1 MLDVVSGSYDPGDLY
16 LLRGLGKGAYA
27 PAQSMLDRAGVPL
40 AHHPVEL
47 ARFRSMPK
55 DRQDDDDAIQ
65 LRIASFGSWPAVVDW
80 DGDGDLDLLIG
91 SFDGSVFR
99 RENVG
104 TRTQPQWAEAAIG
117 ITADGQ
123 AIQGNAHAC
132 PAVAD
137 WDGDGRWDLLLGWS
151 DGSVCWFPNLG
162 DGKQPRFGASRPLV
176 AARSKDKSLTQYV
189 EPGADPTPGVRAQIA
204 VVDHDGDGKLDL
216 VVGDY
221 SYVVRLRQ
229 LAPAERVEFET
240 ARREQAVLQQRIDAA
255 KDEEGRATA
264 VAAYKANEKRL
275 RSFAADQ
282 EQPGRVQSFVWL
294 YRRMPAR

>member
-1 MLDVVSGSYDPGDLY
+1 VVSGSYDPGDLY

-40 AHHPVEL
+40 AHHPVQL
-47 ARFRSMPK
+47 ARFRSLSE
-55 DRQDDDDAIQ
+55 DRQSDDDAIQ

-91 SFDGSVFR
+91 SFAGSVYR

-104 TRTQPQWAEAAIG
+104 TRAQPQWAEDAIG
-117 ITADGQ
+117 ITADGK
-123 AIQGNAHAC
+123 AIHGNAHAC

-189 EPGADPTPGVRAQIA
+189 GPEADPTPGVRAQIA
-204 VVDHDGDGKLDL
+204 VVDHDGDGRLDL

-229 LAPAERVEFET
+229 LAPAERAEFEA
-240 ARREQAVLQQRIDAA
+240 ARSEQETLQQRVAAA
-255 KDEEGRATA
+255 KDADLRAAA
-264 VAAYKANEKRL
+264 VAAYEANEKRL
-275 RSFAADQ
+275 RSFAADPD
-282 EQPGRVQSFVWL
+282 QPGRVQSFVWL
-294 YRRMPAR
+294 YRRTLTR